1 MSASILASR
10 RLGGTHG
17 VILWIQEET
26 ANDLSQWVP
35 NVAAILNPT
44 IDFQR
49 GFVAKINGAE
59 VHLGETST

>member
-1 MSASILASR
+1 MSASFFAVSC

-17 VILWIQEET
+17 VILRIQEET

-35 NVAAILNPT
+35 NVAAILNPKAK
-44 IDFQR
+44 
-49 GFVAKINGAE
+49 GFVATINGAE

>member
-1 MSASILASR
+1 MISC

-17 VILWIQEET
+17 VILRIQEET

-35 NVAAILNPT
+35 NVAAK
-44 IDFQR
+44 
-49 GFVAKINGAE
+49 GFVATINGAE